1 MSRIFPFTPKIV
13 SSMISAWYDAF
24 VGDYFRALSPLN
36 VYNISA
42 ARQDANISTSIS
54 FAAGTPQQWWNSTVS
69 LAEIPAQGVNT
80 TAVPDARMLLTLYD
94 VHPPANWT
102 GQQDSGLTKPAQYG
116 SGAVQYE
123 LDWRLT
129 YWPFSISAT
138 NAYQSE
144 GECAGVIEPN
154 CLREL
159 RASNGTSA
167 IYTDSPDC
175 ANVSS
180 RWGSPGV
187 TNLIPHDQLV
197 DPWVWELGGFISG
210 VYSANNRTLIEREL
224 NRVHFAILAGNE
236 THPLCLRFRNSE
248 VSSSTPGTG
257 PAPSSGAN
265 SVQLALWIAMASTVL
280 CIFL

>member
-1 MSRIFPFTPKIV
+1 MTFLHFCFLALCNCAAV
-13 SSMISAWYDAF
+13 SAWYDAF

-42 ARQDANISTSIS
+42 ARQDANISTPIS
-54 FAAGTPQQWWNSTVS
+54 FAAGTPQQWWNLTVS
-69 LAEIPAQGVNT
+69 LAEIPAQ
-80 TAVPDARMLLTLYD
+80 AVPDARMLLTLYG

-102 GQQDSGLTKPAQYG
+102 GQQDSGLTRPVQYD

-123 LDWRLT
+123 FNWRLT
-129 YWPFSISAT
+129 YWPFSTSAT
-138 NAYQSE
+138 NTYQSE
-144 GECAGVIEPN
+144 GECAGVIEPD

-167 IYTDSPDC
+167 ICTDSPAC

-187 TNLIPHDQLV
+187 TQVIPHAQLV
-197 DPWVWELGGFISG
+197 GPWVWELGGFISD
-210 VYSANNRTLIEREL
+210 VYSAGNRTPIEREL

-236 THPLCLRFRNSE
+236 THPLCLRFRNRE
-248 VSSSTPGTG
+248 VNSSTPGTG
-257 PAPSSGAN
+257 PAPSSGAH
-265 SVQLALWIAMASTVL
+265 SLQLALWIAMASTVL